1 MKVNVINDRIDE
13 TISSTNNNA
22 KEKQHQD
29 NNIIMYPVGTC
40 SIVGGSVLSGIDER
54 RFSNNARLNKV

>member
-1 MKVNVINDRIDE
+1 MKQYPVQV
-13 TISSTNNNA
+13 TMPQ
-22 KEKQHQD
+22 EKQHQD